1 MRLTGGEIVAEWL
14 IRERVPYVAG
24 IPGHGNIML
33 VDALRDRRDKI
44 GFIQTR
50 SEQGAV
56 HLADGY
62 FRVTGTPLAVTTSIG
77 PGACNAV
84 IAMATAYVES
94 SAVLL
99 LTADAHTY
107 MRGHGIFQEIDR
119 DLDSNFVRIIE
130 PVSKRAWLATEPG
143 QLPSILQRAF
153 TEMLTGRPGPVAIS
167 LPMNVQAD
175 AADVELADP
184 AGRHRAQH
192 APLPDPAVI
201 EKIAQALMEA
211 ERPVIYAG
219 GGINAAGAWREL
231 RAVAE
236 FTGAAVCTTF
246 QGKGCFPE
254 DHALAGLLTG
264 SKGTRCGK
272 TLCLEADVILA
283 VGVRFVDQSTSSY
296 RPGHA
301 FNLPRQRLFQIDLEP
316 YEIGKNYPVEIG
328 VISDAKTALAA
339 LLDCLKR
346 CHKAKD
352 LRSSGY
358 ANRITK
364 LRTAWRNECAS
375 WDDPE
380 REPMRMA
387 SVMRALRGV
396 LDRDAI
402 VTSGSGNAQAHVLQM
417 FDFYEPRTNI
427 TSAGFSC
434 MGFSVPAAIGCKLA
448 KPDTQVVAVVGDG
461 DYLMNAG
468 EFATAVQHGLPIVVV
483 VCNNH
488 GWHSIRDLQM
498 AVFGGRDYA
507 TEFLDRAGNR
517 YSPNFAKVAEAFGGH
532 GERVTKGPEVGP
544 ALRRALRA
552 GKPALVECITS
563 SEFPDDGSPA
573 VGWWDVPI
581 PAYLSE
587 RRRRYEAERNEEYL
601 A

>member
-1 MRLTGGEIVAEWL
+1 MRLTGGEIVGDWL
-14 IRERVPYVAG
+14 IREGVPYVAG

-33 VDALRDRRDKI
+33 VDALRDRRDKL

-50 SEQGAV
+50 SEHGAV
-56 HLADGY
+56 HLADGHY
-62 FRVTGTPLAVTTSIG
+62 RVSGVPLAVTTSIG
-77 PGACNAV
+77 PGACNTV

-107 MRGHGIFQEIDR
+107 MRGHGIFQEIER
-119 DLDSNFVRIIE
+119 DLDSNFVRLLE
-130 PVSKRAWLATEPG
+130 PVSKRAWLATEPA
-143 QLPSILQRAF
+143 QLPSIMQRAF

-175 AADVELADP
+175 AADVTLADP
-184 AGRHRAQH
+184 AHRHGAQH
-192 APLPDPAVI
+192 VPLPDPAEI
-201 EKIAQALMEA
+201 KKIAEGLMKA

-219 GGINAAGAWREL
+219 GGINAAGAWDEL

-254 DHALAGLLTG
+254 DHPLAGLLTG
-264 SKGTRCGK
+264 SKGTECGK

-283 VGVRFVDQSTSSY
+283 VGARFVDQSTSSY

-301 FNLPRQRLFQIDLEP
+301 FNLPAQRLFQIDLDP
-316 YEIGKNYPVEIG
+316 YEIGKNYPVEVG
-328 VISDAKTALAA
+328 VISDARTALAA
-339 LLDCLKR
+339 LAACLEDGY
-346 CHKAKD
+346 KAGD
-352 LRSSGY
+352 YRTSEYTAHISTLRE
-358 ANRITK
+358 
-364 LRTAWRNECAS
+364 AWRTECAS
-375 WDDPE
+375 WEDRA

-387 SVMRALRGV
+387 AVVRDLRDT
-396 LDRDAI
+396 LERDAI
-402 VTSGSGNAQAHVLQM
+402 VTSGSGNTQAHILQM

-434 MGFSVPAAIGCKLA
+434 MGFSMPAAIGCKLA
-448 KPDTQVVAVVGDG
+448 RPGTQVVAVIGDG

-468 EFATAVQHGLPIVVV
+468 ELATAVQHNLPIVVV

-498 AVFGGRDYA
+498 AVFGDRDYA
-507 TEFLDRAGNR
+507 TEFLDRDGER
-517 YSPNFAKVAEAFGGH
+517 YSPNFAKLAEAFGAH
-532 GERVTKGPEVGP
+532 GERVTQAADIMP
-544 ALRRALRA
+544 ALKRALAA
-552 GKPALVECITS
+552 GRPAVVECVTS
-563 SEFPDDGSPA
+563 SEFPYDGSPA
-573 VGWWDVPI
+573 VGWWDVPM
-581 PAYLSE
+581 PAYLTE
-587 RRRRYEAERNEEYL
+587 RRKQYEAERDEEYL